1 MITPETVHLT
11 AVVTKLVKQFQLLEL
26 GFGAE
31 YQAPHEV
38 EKIADALEA
47 ALKSD
52 AQVVFYHFGSK
63 KQLSGRYCCN
73 GSPQCGG

>member
-1 MITPETVHLT
+1 MQPQQQKRWLLYTKFYNDNAETVHLT

-31 YQAPHEV
+31 YLAPHEV

-47 ALKSD
+47 A
-52 AQVVFYHFGSK
+52 
-63 KQLSGRYCCN
+63 
-73 GSPQCGG
+73 